1 METKATIDWEHTLI
15 NKIENNNGKQGFP
28 SVEDFGITIEDV
40 KDYAYDKQRIF
51 DREEERKKKLVV
63 PGIILVMPPI
73 VLSAF
78 RNDTLTLLFG
88 VVIGLLLVFIYN
100 AIMKAID
107 NMDIRKMR
115 RDEIEEYITAV
126 MDYKEDLA

>member
-15 NKIENNNGKQGFP
+15 NKIEHNYRKHGFP
-28 SVEDFGITIEDV
+28 SVDDFGITIEDV